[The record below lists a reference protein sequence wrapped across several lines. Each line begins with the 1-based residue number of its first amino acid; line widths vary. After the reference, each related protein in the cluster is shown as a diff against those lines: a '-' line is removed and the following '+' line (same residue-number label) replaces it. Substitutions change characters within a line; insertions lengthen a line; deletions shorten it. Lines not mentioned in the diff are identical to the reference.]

1 MGELLL
7 ELLSEEIPARMQD
20 AGIGFLEGIIRQR
33 LLAANIPAA
42 EPIESYVT
50 PRRMVIIA
58 THRRTT
64 AESADQI
71 FAIADGRAV
80 AADVTAFERPVR
92 ESRDA

>member
-58 THRRTT
+58 HGVPDRQP
-64 AESADQI
+64 DQI
-71 FAIADGRAV
+71 E
-80 AADVTAFERPVR
+80 ERHVWGLQ
-92 ESRDA
+92 SRR